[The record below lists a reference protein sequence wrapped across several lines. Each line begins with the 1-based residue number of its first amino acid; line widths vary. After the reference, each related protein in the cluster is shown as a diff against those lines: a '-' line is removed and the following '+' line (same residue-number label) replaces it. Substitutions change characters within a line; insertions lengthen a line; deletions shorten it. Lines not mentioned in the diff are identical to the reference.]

1 MEEVKYPKVI
11 KRDGREVVF
20 NEEKIKQAIT
30 AAMKKTEAGVDSD
43 LINRIVT
50 NLKNSKMFKEEKI
63 EVEQIQDFIENEL
76 MKSSRKEVAKEYI
89 LYREERSKV
98 RQYKTKLMKTVA
110 SKLAAKS
117 IVNQNA
123 NVDENSFGG
132 RVGEAISSVMK
143 QLALDTCMSKKSR
156 ENHINNEIYIH
167 DLDSVFIANHNCLSC
182 PIDDLLAKGFTTRQT
197 DIRPAGSIN
206 TAFQLVAVIFQ
217 IQSLQQFGRLNTAC

>member
-1 MEEVKYPKVI
+1 
-11 KRDGREVVF
+11 
-20 NEEKIKQAIT
+20 
-30 AAMKKTEAGVDSD
+30 
-43 LINRIVT
+43 
-50 NLKNSKMFKEEKI
+50 
-63 EVEQIQDFIENEL
+63 
-76 MKSSRKEVAKEYI
+76 
-89 LYREERSKV
+89 
-98 RQYKTKLMKTVA
+98 
-110 SKLAAKS
+110 LAAKS

-132 RVGEAISSVMK
+132 RVGEAMSSVMK

>member
-1 MEEVKYPKVI
+1 MEEVTPKVI

-20 NEEKIKQAIT
+20 NEEKIKQAIE
-30 AAMKKTEAGVDSD
+30 AAMKKTEAGVDTD
-43 LINRIVT
+43 LINKIVE
-50 NLKNSKMFKEEKI
+50 NFKASKLFKEDKVA
-63 EVEQIQDFIENEL
+63 VESIQDFIENAL
-76 MKSSRKEVAKEYI
+76 MKSSRKEVAKEFI

-98 RQYKTKLMKTVA
+98 RQYKSKLMKTVA

-132 RVGEAISSVMK
+132 RVGEAMSSVMK